1 MKKTI
6 GIVILAAG
14 QGKRMG
20 TDTPKPL
27 LIASGKRLID
37 FPIHEAKMFCEKSNL
52 SFLITAVTG
61 HKRELVNEYLGQHY
75 KDVATVFQKEQLGT
89 ADAIRSYFAQQK
101 AGKDYDYT
109 LILCADTPLIRSIHL
124 SFLWKNLLSQN
135 LDAVAATFIADD
147 PAGYGRI
154 LRGEKGFRIVEH
166 KDASEEQKIIDEV
179 NSGLYIMK
187 TDYLLSHLA
196 EIDANNKSQ
205 EFYLTDVFKEE
216 ANVAPILFDD
226 YKSFVGVNNPDQ
238 LEEVFLELNY
248 EKIYDLKK
256 NGVSFY
262 DSSCTYVDWDVKVGA
277 GSIVYPNVSLR
288 GNSVI
293 GKNVVID
300 SGSIIKDSIIGNQT
314 TINPY
319 SIIEKSH
326 IGEKVSIGPFAR
338 IRPDT
343 EVGDNSKIGNFVETK
358 KAKLKKGV
366 KVSHLSYVGDAII
379 GEETN
384 IGCGFITCNYDG
396 ANKHLTEIGKGCFIG
411 SDSQMI
417 APVKIG
423 NDCYVASGS
432 TINKNMDDGDFAIAR
447 SKQEIKP
454 GLAKKFI
461 KKKDK

>member
-37 FPIHEAKMFCEKSNL
+37 FPINEAKMFCEKSNL

-61 HKRELVNEYLGQHY
+61 HKRELVNDYLAHNFQ
-75 KDVATVFQKEQLGT
+75 DVATVFQKEQLGT
-89 ADAIRSYFAQQK
+89 ADAIRSYFDQQK
-101 AGKDYDYT
+101 SGKQYDYT

-124 SFLWKNLLSQN
+124 SFLWKSLLSQN

-154 LRGEKGFRIVEH
+154 LRGEKGFKIVEH
-166 KDASEEQKIIDEV
+166 KDATEEQKIIDEV

-187 TDYLLSHLA
+187 TDYLVNHL
-196 EIDANNKSQ
+196 EKIDANNMSK

-238 LEEVFLELNY
+238 LEEVYLELNY

-256 NGVSFY
+256 NGVFFY
-262 DSSCTYVDWDVKVGA
+262 DSACTYVDWDVEVGA
-277 GSIVYPNVSLR
+277 GSIIYPQVSLR
-288 GNSVI
+288 GKSVI

-300 SGSIIKDSIIGNQT
+300 AGSIIKDSRIDDHT
-314 TINPY
+314 VINPY
-319 SIIEKSH
+319 SIVDKSH
-326 IGEKVSIGPFAR
+326 IGKSVAIGPFAR

-343 EVGDNSKIGNFVETK
+343 EVGESSKIGNFVETK
-358 KAKLKKGV
+358 KAILRKGV

-379 GEETN
+379 GEDTN

-423 NDCYVASGS
+423 DNCYVASGS
-432 TINKNMDDGDFAIAR
+432 TINKNMADGDFAIAR
-447 SKQEIKP
+447 SVQENKP
-454 GLAKKFI
+454 GLARKFI